1 MTAHVWVTLFLA
13 IFTGMALA
21 RANLCFMRA
30 SKAIADGHFE
40 PFAAL
45 VVIMAS
51 ATLAFTLCGYA
62 GWRDPAPWA
71 LPSPWTIAGAIL
83 FGVGARINGACTIG
97 TMGRLASG
105 DIGAL
110 ATLAGGAAAVFL
122 TPRMAQA
129 SERPRLS
136 LSYEVGWTAVVIV
149 AAAAALIVLSRSR
162 KKLERSLEIV
172 ALGAIAAA
180 LYGLRGETSLM
191 DAASSL
197 APRGG
202 VPATI
207 LLTLGG
213 LLTGAVATAIATGH
227 FRPRLP
233 HRERIP
239 FEFAGGAMM
248 TAGALSI
255 PGASDVVAFYG
266 VPSGSPHAVIAW
278 AIMLGTVVL
287 SFRITRTQVWRAAFA
302 RQTA

>member
-13 IFTGMALA
+13 IFMGMALA
-21 RANLCFMRA
+21 RANLCFMRT
-30 SKAIADGHFE
+30 SKAIADGHVE
-40 PFAAL
+40 PLAAL
-45 VVIMAS
+45 VVVMAS

-71 LPSPWTIAGAIL
+71 LPSAWTIAGAVL
-83 FGVGARINGACTIG
+83 FGIGARINGACTIG

-110 ATLAGGAAAVFL
+110 ATLAGGAAAAFL

-129 SERPRLS
+129 AERPPLS
-136 LSYEVGWTAVVIV
+136 LGYEIGWTMVVIA
-149 AAAAALIVLSRSR
+149 AAAAALIVLFRSR
-162 KKLERSLEIV
+162 KKLERALEVV

-191 DAASSL
+191 DAANSL

-202 VPATI
+202 VSATI

-213 LLTGAVATAIATGH
+213 LMLGAVTVAVATGH

-233 HRERIP
+233 HKERIP
-239 FEFAGGAMM
+239 LEFAGGAMM

-266 VPSGSPHAVIAW
+266 VPSGSPHAVVAW
-278 AIMLGTVVL
+278 MLMLATVVL
-287 SFRITRTQVWRAAFA
+287 SFRITRTQAWRGAFA
-302 RQTA
+302 RNAA